1 MNVDSVNLNWELWIF
16 LILIIQSHLL
26 SLNIEINIRGEKF
39 CKRTVKSVG
48 KWQRTEQFTHNKQQG
63 MFMEGEEYVSKFSF
77 QGKQHNLKEKFKIPN
92 F

>member
-1 MNVDSVNLNWELWIF
+1 
-16 LILIIQSHLL
+16 
-26 SLNIEINIRGEKF
+26 
-39 CKRTVKSVG
+39 
-48 KWQRTEQFTHNKQQG
+48 